1 MMNYEGICQNVSNQS
16 SIHKIGKQ
24 LAILLTSSYL
34 SFGYTNGIMLRITTA
49 EGMKNLTQR
58 EAEFF

>member
-1 MMNYEGICQNVSNQS
+1 MSFEETYHNITIQS

-34 SFGYTNGIMLRITTA
+34 SFGYTNGIMLRTTTA
-49 EGMKNLTQR
+49 EGMKDLTQR
-58 EAEFF
+58 ETEFF